1 MTISKLFN
9 LNIDKKNAYSN
20 NDLIIPNYMK
30 VYDENTGMIKYDLT
44 VFFKLS
50 FDFFNLPDLYQRFVS
65 NKRAFIG
72 IDGNRFEIIIGYQI

>member
-20 NDLIIPNYMK
+20 NDLIIPNDMK

-44 VFFKLS
+44 VFFKLPLI
-50 FDFFNLPDLYQRFVS
+50 FF
-65 NKRAFIG
+65 
-72 IDGNRFEIIIGYQI
+72 

>member
-20 NDLIIPNYMK
+20 NDLIIPNDMK

-44 VFFKLS
+44 VFFKLP

>member
-20 NDLIIPNYMK
+20 NDLIIPNDMK

-44 VFFKLS
+44 VFFKLPLI
-50 FDFFNLPDLYQRFVS
+50 FFLICLIYIKDLYQI
-65 NKRAFIG
+65 K
-72 IDGNRFEIIIGYQI
+72 EHL